1 VKQVAIITGGTR
13 GIGLGIAQS
22 LAGHGIHLVLN
33 GMRSEADITSV
44 LGELTSLGVVVKYV
58 QGNVADGQVRQA
70 LIDTSIQ
77 EFGHLNFLINN
88 AGVAPLERNDILDM
102 TERSYDRVMNINLKS
117 AVFLSQLAAKA
128 MIKSKAQFPK
138 IDTSIINMSSVS
150 ATMIS
155 INRGEYCMSKAGMS
169 MMTQLF
175 ATRLG
180 KEGIPVYEVR
190 PGVIKTDMTS
200 GVKEKYDNLIAEGL
214 FVTPRWGYAE
224 DVGKAVLA
232 LVKGDFAYSTGQVV
246 MVDGG
251 LSLGRL

>member
-1 VKQVAIITGGTR
+1 MNQVAIITGGTR
-13 GIGLGIAQS
+13 GIGLGIARS
-22 LAGHGIHLVLN
+22 LAAHGVNLVLN
-33 GMRSEADITSV
+33 GMRPEDNIAAV
-44 LGELTSLGVVVKYV
+44 LEQLKSQNIGVKYV
-58 QGNVADGQVRQA
+58 QGNVADREVRDRLVSTA
-70 LIDTSIQ
+70 VE

-102 TERSYDRVMNINLKS
+102 TEESYDRVMDINLKS

-128 MIKSKAQFPK
+128 MIESRSRLPK
-138 IDTSIINMSSVS
+138 LNASIINISSVS

-155 INRGEYCMSKAGMS
+155 INRGEYCMSKAGMG

-180 KEGIPVYEVR
+180 QEDIAVYEVR
-190 PGVIKTDMTS
+190 PGVIETDMTS
-200 GVKEKYDNLIAEGL
+200 GVKEKYDKLIEEGL

>member
-1 VKQVAIITGGTR
+1 MKQVAIITGGTR

-22 LAGHGIHLVLN
+22 LAEFGINLVLN
-33 GMRSEADITSV
+33 GMRSKEDITT
-44 LGELTSLGVVVKYV
+44 LLEELSRPGVDVKYV
-58 QGNVADGQVRQA
+58 QGNVADGLVRENIVNTA
-70 LIDTSIQ
+70 IQ

-102 TERSYDRVMNINLKS
+102 TEESYDRVMDINLKS
-117 AVFLSQLAAKA
+117 AVFLSQLAANA
-128 MIKSKAQFPK
+128 MINSKKQFPEMGA
-138 IDTSIINMSSVS
+138 SIINMSSVS
-150 ATMIS
+150 ATMS
-155 INRGEYCMSKAGMS
+155 SVNRGEYCMSKAGMS

-180 KEGIPVYEVR
+180 QEGIAVYEVR
-190 PGVIKTDMTS
+190 PGVIETDMTS
-200 GVKEKYDNLIAEGL
+200 GVKGKYDKLIEDGL